1 MFVHAVYF
9 TVRDDLTPAER
20 ARFESGLQSLRGIES
35 VQQGHVGVPAPT
47 SRGDVER
54 GYTHALV
61 LTFADAAAQDVYQR
75 HPVHDRFREDC
86 AGYWR
91 ALRIYDSTDD
101 AAA

>member
-9 TVRDDLTPAER
+9 SLRDDLTPAER
-20 ARFESGLQSLRGIES
+20 SRFESGLHALRGIES

-47 SRGDVER
+47 ERGDVER
-54 GYTHALV
+54 GYSHALV

-75 HPVHDRFREDC
+75 HPVHDRFREEC

-91 ALRIYDSTDD
+91 ALRIYDSVSPG
-101 AAA
+101 AS